1 MKCKK
6 YKALKKSLEVTL
18 LSHICSCRKQFSN
31 YVCPRCNLRYCSLA
45 CYKDLQH
52 ADCTESFYKDSVTA
66 EIQNRELD
74 KDSKNKML
82 EMLKRLEE
90 ENDSNDLMD
99 DDNDDDDDQENELM
113 NRFANIDIENTD
125 PDLIWGLLSDK
136 ERLDFEQVL
145 KDLEIT
151 GDWNKLDLPNYQP
164 WWKHHLLL
172 IQENDDE
179 EEKENYD
186 KKPALPKTVPDFT
199 KLTQPAT
206 RSSPHL
212 AWNLLHLLATYS
224 YLMRHSLGDL
234 LEDPEDTAK
243 VCEELSVNVLYSKA
257 ANCPFQNVGDVV
269 ADLTERIIDRE
280 NTTAIGKREFNN
292 QRRYDL
298 RLLLL
303 QDMEALLNDS
313 IRAIYDFWQGIN
325 QIANAKKRNKK
336 SLLLAARKLYF
347 YLAAAGYLN
356 NEGLKVL
363 QLAIQN
369 ETNRVKAEKEEF
381 FRDFE
386 AAQDAIRKHQQ
397 QRKEAEKIKIQ
408 EL

>member
-1 MKCKK
+1 M
-6 YKALKKSLEVTL
+6 
-18 LSHICSCRKQFSN
+18 
-31 YVCPRCNLRYCSLA
+31 RYCSLA

-90 ENDSNDLMD
+90 ENDPNDLMD
-99 DDNDDDDDQENELM
+99 SDDDDEEEEGQENELM

-125 PDLIWGLLSDK
+125 IDLIWGLLSDK

-145 KDLEIT
+145 KDLEKT

-164 WWKHHLLL
+164 WWKHHISL
-172 IQENDDE
+172 IQDDDE
-179 EEKENYD
+179 EEEKD
-186 KKPALPKTVPDFT
+186 HKKPALPKTVPDFT
-199 KLTQPAT
+199 KLTQVAT

-234 LEDPEDTAK
+234 LEDPEDTAN
-243 VCEELSVNVLYSKA
+243 VCEELSANVLYSKA
-257 ANCPFQNVGDVV
+257 AECPFQNVGDVV

-280 NTTAIGKREFNN
+280 NITAMGKREFNN

-298 RLLLL
+298 RLLFL
-303 QDMEALLNDS
+303 QDMEALLNDC
-313 IRAIYDFWQGIN
+313 IRAMYDFWQAIN
-325 QIANAKKRNKK
+325 QIANTRKKDKK

-347 YLAAAGYLN
+347 YLAAAGYLDK
-356 NEGLKVL
+356 ERLKVL

-369 ETNRVKAEKEEF
+369 ETNRVKTEKEEF
-381 FRDFE
+381 LRDFE

-397 QRKEAEKIKIQ
+397 QKQEAEKIKIQ